1 MAKKKVKARKA
12 KAPQKKK
19 RAPVRRKKTK
29 SIAEQ
34 IDAFDW
40 RDLKVIIGGGII
52 GGESIKPPKKR

>member
-1 MAKKKVKARKA
+1 MARKKIKAKKA
-12 KAPQKKK
+12 KTPKK
-19 RAPVRRKKTK
+19 RAPAKRKRTK

-40 RDLKVIIGGGII
+40 RDLKKVIIGGGII